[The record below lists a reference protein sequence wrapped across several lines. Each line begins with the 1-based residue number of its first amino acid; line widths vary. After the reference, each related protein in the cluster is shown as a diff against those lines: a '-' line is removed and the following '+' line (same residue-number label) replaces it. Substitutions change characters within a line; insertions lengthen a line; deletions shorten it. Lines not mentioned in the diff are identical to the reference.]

1 MTYKMTEE
9 EEEEDKN
16 IKMILLQCND
26 KTLTYNKAKQ
36 LLQESEGNVV
46 TAIIKSMGLNQSEN
60 EKNKTF
66 SDLTVEQ
73 KRITEL
79 RKILDEKD
87 VIFRDK
93 MSS

>member
-1 MTYKMTEE
+1 MTEE